1 MAFPKITGAGGLV
14 ALSVAGIIYT
24 VVAGNQPLLGL
35 DLQGGVSV
43 VYAPTEPA
51 SEETL
56 DQTVEIIRE
65 RVDALGVAEPE
76 ISRQGQTIVV
86 DLPGVD
92 EQQRALD
99 LVGQTAELRFRP
111 VLEEFGP
118 AIDPEL
124 FEQLQNE
131 AETSTTVDGEPTT
144 ENTTETTSTT
154 TETTTVEDGTTTTE
168 TTVAD
173 GDDEQGMAVTRYRR
187 QSNDSTTTTTGAED
201 SQTPTTVSDTTVSDT
216 TVSDT
221 TDADADVT
229 TETSVPPVEL
239 TPEQLQAR
247 IAAQA
252 ACNIAGTTPPEGDV
266 YDAYVILENE
276 DGNRTCLGPALLRGD
291 ALESA
296 DVGFDAGGN
305 WLVNPAFNESEPGID
320 QFNAAALLCNQLSDI
335 CPSGRLAIV
344 LDGKVISAPNIQ
356 QPSFA
361 RDQIQISGSF
371 DEVSARNL
379 ALVLNYGALPVVLEA
394 QATRTVSATIGSDVL
409 QAGIIAGLIGL
420 AIVSVYLLWYYRL
433 AGLVALGGLVMSF
446 MLLWT
451 IIAWLGETRGLA
463 ITLSGV
469 VGLIVS
475 IGVSADS
482 NIVYFENVKDTVT
495 NGKARKLTTA
505 VERAYQGAISTILKA
520 DVVSLIAA
528 GLLYFLTVGA
538 VRGFAFYLAV
548 ATFLD
553 LIVAYVFMRPA
564 LMWIAQRPAVVAN
577 PQLLGIRNVTNLDGD
592 EPKGGKARTEKAK
605 AGKSKAEKPEA
616 SATKGRA

>member
-1 MAFPKITGAGGLV
+1 MALPKLTGATGLV
-14 ALSVAGIIYT
+14 ALSIAGIVYT

-56 DQTVEIIRE
+56 DQTLEIIRE

-111 VLEEFGP
+111 VIQDLGP
-118 AIDPEL
+118 TIDPEIL
-124 FEQLQNE
+124 QQLQDE
-131 AETSTTVDGEPTT
+131 ADSTSTTVEGE
-144 ENTTETTSTT
+144 TT
-154 TETTTVEDGTTTTE
+154 TETSTATDETTTTTASD
-168 TTVAD
+168 TTTTGA
-173 GDDEQGMAVTRYRR
+173 DDEQGMAATRYRR
-187 QSNDSTTTTTGAED
+187 QSETTTTTVAE
-201 SQTPTTVSDTTVSDT
+201 TTTSEASATDETTTTSEAAGDDTTDTTLEGEVTTDTTVT
-216 TVSDT
+216 
-221 TDADADVT
+221 
-229 TETSVPPVEL
+229 EL
-239 TPEQLQAR
+239 TPEQEQL
-247 IAAQA
+247 IAAVDA
-252 ACNIAGTTPPEGDV
+252 ACGIDGTTPPEADL
-266 YDAYVILENE
+266 YDDYVVLDDI
-276 DGNRTCLGPALLRGD
+276 DGNRICLGPALLRGD
-291 ALESA
+291 TLESA
-296 DVGFDAGGN
+296 DVGFDGLQTWSVSPVFKSGA
-305 WLVNPAFNESEPGID
+305 EGID
-320 QFNAAALLCNQLSDI
+320 QFNAAAAKCYVSSPDPLV

-356 QPSFA
+356 QPSFS

-394 QATRTVSATIGSDVL
+394 QQTRTVSATIGDDVL
-409 QAGIIAGLIGL
+409 RAGIIAGLIGL
-420 AIVSVYLLWYYRL
+420 AIVALYLLWYYRL
-433 AGLVALGGLVMSF
+433 AGMVAIGGLVMSF

-451 IIAWLGETRGLA
+451 IISWLGETRGLA

-482 NIVYFENVKDTVT
+482 NIVYFENVKDTVAH
-495 NGKARKLTTA
+495 GKARKLTTA

-538 VRGFAFYLAV
+538 VRGFAFYLGI

-564 LMWIAQRPAVVAN
+564 LMWIARRPAVVAN
-577 PQLLGIRNVTNLDGD
+577 PKLLGIRQTEGLD
-592 EPKGGKARTEKAK
+592 ASSAK
-605 AGKSKAEKPEA
+605 AGKR
-616 SATKGRA
+616 KGRSS

>member
-1 MAFPKITGAGGLV
+1 MALPKITGASAL
-14 ALSVAGIIYT
+14 ALLSVAGIIYT
-24 VVAGNQPLLGL
+24 GVAGNEPLLGL

-56 DQTVEIIRE
+56 DQTLEIIRE
-65 RVDALGVAEPE
+65 RVDAIGVAEPE

-111 VLEEFGP
+111 VIQDLGP

-124 FEQLQNE
+124 LEQLQNE
-131 AETSTTVDGEPTT
+131 AETETETDGETESTTTTVDAGAE
-144 ENTTETTSTT
+144 
-154 TETTTVEDGTTTTE
+154 
-168 TTVAD
+168 
-173 GDDEQGMAVTRYRR
+173 DEQGMAAVNRYRR
-187 QSNDSTTTTTGAED
+187 QDDSTTE
-201 SQTPTTVSDTTVSDT
+201 
-216 TVSDT
+216 
-221 TDADADVT
+221 T
-229 TETSVPPVEL
+229 TEDPVAEEPVVIS
-239 TPEQLQAR
+239 PEEQQFLDDVSAACD
-247 IAAQA
+247 IAA
-252 ACNIAGTTPPEGDV
+252 TTPPEDDL
-266 YDAYVILENE
+266 YENYVVLDDE

-291 ALESA
+291 TLESA
-296 DVGFDAGGN
+296 DVGFDGLQTWTVSPVFKEGA
-305 WLVNPAFNESEPGID
+305 EGID
-320 QFNAAALLCNQLSDI
+320 QFNAAAAQCYAASPDPI
-335 CPSGRLAIV
+335 VCPSGRLAIV

-356 QPSFA
+356 QPSFD

-394 QATRTVSATIGSDVL
+394 QQTRTVSATIGSDVL
-409 QAGIIAGLIGL
+409 QAGIISGLIGL
-420 AIVSVYLLWYYRL
+420 AFVAVYLLWYYRL
-433 AGLVALGGLVMSF
+433 AGLVAIGGLVMSF

-451 IIAWLGETRGLA
+451 IIAWLGETKGLA

-528 GLLYFLTVGA
+528 GLLYMLTVGA
-538 VRGFAFYLAV
+538 VRGFAFYLGV
-548 ATFLD
+548 ATLLD
-553 LIVAYVFMRPA
+553 LVVAYVFMRPA
-564 LMWIAQRPAVVAN
+564 LMWIAQRPAVKAN
-577 PQLLGIRNVTNLDGD
+577 PRLLGIRNLTGD
-592 EPKGGKARTEKAK
+592 Q
-605 AGKSKAEKPEA
+605 S
-616 SATKGRA
+616 